1 MEREM
6 KPNLEEY
13 QKGATTW
20 KREHK
25 GIMYTL
31 SHHGISDY
39 RPEGTWCYYI
49 HLHSNL
55 FINDEDFKL
64 FDREPEKKEMSVGS
78 YWETYDYNSV
88 PDYGFHGGITYYS
101 ADKFMDKTGEYR
113 KSLKIGCDYAHLW
126 DQECGYYQGLNE
138 VDQDCKKLIDE
149 LVSHHPVK
157 LRCQYSGLIDN
168 PDKFYKA
175 RNGNMVHNS
184 KMSEFSEEKWP
195 SWLPE

>member
-1 MEREM
+1 MNNTTKEERAARIAIRERERRQ
-6 KPNLEEY
+6 Y
-13 QKGATTW
+13 R
-20 KREHK
+20 RE
-25 GIMYTL
+25 I
-31 SHHGISDY
+31 IS
-39 RPEGTWCYYI
+39 EI
-49 HLHSNL
+49 K
-55 FINDEDFKL
+55 I
-64 FDREPEKKEMSVGS
+64 
-78 YWETYDYNSV
+78 
-88 PDYGFHGGITYYS
+88 
-101 ADKFMDKTGEYR
+101 
-113 KSLKIGCDYAHLW
+113 KIGCDYAHLW

-149 LVSHHPVK
+149 IVERHPVK